1 MKKVVLILIMICG
14 LTINAQKE
22 ELENLGKKIEETL
35 ANGNTEFINSIYDVK
50 EMGDRFLL
58 KKTKS
63 KKIKS
68 FNKSFYSGF
77 SSSFDFGALIKS
89 EIENDATYQ
98 FLKLIEEDGDHYLLF
113 RLYGQGVNYHKH
125 LLKKDNG
132 NYKIIDTYIYIT
144 GEYLSDTF
152 KSIYMGALLSQ
163 GILSNSST
171 NKSIMSDLMKMNEIK
186 VFLNRGEVDK
196 AKKAYESISSSSKEK
211 KIFKL
216 TGIRL
221 AGEVS
226 NEAYTK
232 AITDYEKSFPNDI
245 SLYLISMDKLILNEK
260 YDETIVVLDKLNA
273 ALNGDPFLDYM
284 KGNVYLLKK
293 DLEKAETLFKKVT
306 NIYPDF
312 MDAYDSLLS
321 IYIEKDNLKE
331 AISILDTFVKD
342 FELPKEILFETLKQN
357 YPEFSKK
364 EEVINWSNQ

>member
-1 MKKVVLILIMICG
+1 MKKVVLILIMVCG

-89 EIENDATYQ
+89 EIDNDATYQ
-98 FLKLIEEDGDHYLLF
+98 FLRLIEEDGDHYLLF

-125 LLKKDNG
+125 LLKKDSG

-171 NKSIMSDLMKMNEIK
+171 NKSIMNDLMKMNEIK

-245 SLYLISMDKLILNEK
+245 SLYLISMDKLILNEE

-312 MDAYDSLLS
+312 MDAYDNLLS

-331 AISILDTFVKD
+331 AISILNTFVKD